1 MLIVGT
7 IALVSRLL
15 PEVLSVDEVAE
26 DRLSYPLTYWNGL
39 GIFVGI
45 GLVLATYFASSEREP
60 AVMRVIGAG
69 AMPLLSAT
77 IYLTLSRG
85 AIAATIAG
93 LVVYL
98 VVARPRGALAG
109 LLAGGSGAALAVVAT
124 YDADLLIS
132 GRATSA
138 AGVAQGEDAAV
149 LVGVAVLIAVAA
161 RSVGLLLDRRL
172 ARVRPSPTAR
182 RAVRIGVAAAA
193 LSALAVALVA
203 FDLGDRVERQYDRFV
218 DGSTISSADDPRE
231 RLTDPGNNGRIEH
244 WEVALDGFADE
255 PLTGTGA
262 GTYGIT
268 WARER
273 SISLKV
279 EDAHSLYAEI
289 LSELGIV
296 GLLLIVAAVRAG
308 AVRLRSRPPRPAPT
322 PARRALRSR
331 VGVGDPRGD
340 RLGLGAPRR
349 HRLAL
354 GARRTGACRP
364 SRGLDPR
371 RAREPHARGR
381 GARLPCAC
389 GDARPDGVLA
399 GAPERRGGRIR
410 PRRLHAAIDA
420 SLESLKAIPSRP
432 QPFEVLG
439 YCDSRLGLHELAIGA
454 MRSGAERDPE
464 NWELYYGLALVRA
477 NAGKDPRAAAREALR
492 LNPRGALPR
501 AAVQA
506 SPPRATPK
514 NGRGG
519 PKGPASRFASC
530 SVANPSYSRV
540 RLRRTAPVP
549 ASATPPTS
557 SGIATKPVN
566 GRLPLPPWA
575 ATCSAGCVSSP
586 PPPWFCAGQ
595 VALPPSCPPM
605 AVLGR
610 RGAALVRCAGDG
622 DRGAR
627 AAHHHAQDEDHRQSK
642 SRLHEAPSEESG
654 RDPAATNPSPDIPLD
669 RVQLDRGQLGPCG
682 PQAAL
687 ECVCGR
693 GHSCCRNGPSLP
705 DTHEPTDS

>member
-1 MLIVGT
+1 MRPLSAQRVGTCLLLAAPALLTVYFAFTGGGFFAGSTGVGAVLAWSALALRLVTADHPLGSLSKPLLLAAGALGLFAVWTLVSTAWSDSSSRALIEFDRALLYLGVLLLFGSLARTPDRIAWAVRGLFFAMLIVGT

-182 RAVRIGVAAAA
+182 RAVRIGVAATA

-218 DGSTISSADDPRE
+218 DSSTISSADDPRE

-244 WEVALDGFADE
+244 WEVALDSFADE

-279 EDAHSLYAEI
+279 EDAHSLYAEL

-296 GLLLIVAAVRAG
+296 GLLLIVAAVGLVLFGFARGLRGPHRHLHGALFAAGSAWAIHAGIDWDWELPAVTVWLWALGGLALAGPAAGSIRAAPANLTRVAAALG
-308 AVRLRSRPPRPAPT
+308 CLALAVTPGLMAFSQARLNA
-322 PARRALRSR
+322 AVAAF
-331 VGVGDPRGD
+331 GRGD
-340 RLGLGAPRR
+340 C
-349 HRLAL
+349 
-354 GARRTGACRP
+354 T
-364 SRGLDPR
+364 
-371 RAREPHARGR
+371 
-381 GARLPCAC
+381 
-389 GDARPDGVLA
+389 
-399 GAPERRGGRIR
+399 
-410 PRRLHAAIDA
+410 AAIDA

-477 NAGKDPRAAAREALR
+477 NAGKDARAAAREALR

-501 AAVQA
+501 AAVRLAATRDPQKRKR
-506 SPPRATPK
+506 RAQ
-514 NGRGG
+514 R
-519 PKGPASRFASC
+519 A
-530 SVANPSYSRV
+530 
-540 RLRRTAPVP
+540 
-549 ASATPPTS
+549 
-557 SGIATKPVN
+557 
-566 GRLPLPPWA
+566 RLPI
-575 ATCSAGCVSSP
+575 
-586 PPPWFCAGQ
+586 
-595 VALPPSCPPM
+595 
-605 AVLGR
+605 R
-610 RGAALVRCAGDG
+610 
-622 DRGAR
+622 
-627 AAHHHAQDEDHRQSK
+627 
-642 SRLHEAPSEESG
+642 
-654 RDPAATNPSPDIPLD
+654 
-669 RVQLDRGQLGPCG
+669 
-682 PQAAL
+682 
-687 ECVCGR
+687 
-693 GHSCCRNGPSLP
+693 
-705 DTHEPTDS
+705 